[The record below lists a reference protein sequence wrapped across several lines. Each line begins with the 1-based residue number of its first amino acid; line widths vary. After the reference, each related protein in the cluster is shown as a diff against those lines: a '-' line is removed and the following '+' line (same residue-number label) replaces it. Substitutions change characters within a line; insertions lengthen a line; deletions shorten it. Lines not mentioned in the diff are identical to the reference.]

1 MRRSELGHD
10 SLGFLGDGW
19 SRNASLKWVRRVADG
34 VNSLVGCRL
43 KKTKKKRRI
52 KRKNDPSYRRAERR
66 VALSL
71 PTPSIGNTLR
81 AVFYAL
87 ETLQPD
93 FRPWW
98 GSDHGR
104 KPTNKGITDV
114 ETLQPDFRPC
124 GVSDHRRRPTNRGII
139 RLGIA
144 SFTALCEAGARDL
157 TV

>member
-1 MRRSELGHD
+1 M
-10 SLGFLGDGW
+10 GFLGDEL

-34 VNSLVGCRL
+34 VNSLVGCKL
-43 KKTKKKRRI
+43 KKTKKKRRR

-81 AVFYAL
+81 AVFYAM
-87 ETLQPD
+87 ETLQ
-93 FRPWW
+93 
-98 GSDHGR
+98 S
-104 KPTNKGITDV
+104 
-114 ETLQPDFRPC
+114 DFRPC
-124 GVSDHRRRPTNRGII
+124 GVSDHRRRPTNRGIV